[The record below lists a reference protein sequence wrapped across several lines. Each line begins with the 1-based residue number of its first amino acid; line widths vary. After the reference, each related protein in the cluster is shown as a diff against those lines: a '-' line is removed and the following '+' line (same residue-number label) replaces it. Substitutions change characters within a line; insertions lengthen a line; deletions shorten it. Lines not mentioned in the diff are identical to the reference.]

1 MKATGKERDE
11 SIAQL
16 REWIKPGDT
25 VYTVLRSV
33 SKSGMSRTLDVYL
46 IEDSDPMRIT
56 WSVSKAAGFTYS
68 DRAEAIRADGCG
80 MDMGFH
86 VVYNLSRVLFPD
98 GFGCI
103 GERCPSNDHSNGD
116 RDYTPH
122 ASGDPVKVAGDLVFD
137 LAGSTGPLMAPGT
150 DGIHWHMD
158 GGYALRHR
166 WI

>member
-25 VYTVLRSV
+25 VYTVLRSI
-33 SKSGMSRTLDVYL
+33 SKSGMSRTMDVY
-46 IEDSDPMRIT
+46 RIRDNEPWRLT

-86 VVYNLSRVLFPD
+86 VVYNLARVLFPD

-116 RDYTPH
+116 RLYTPD
-122 ASGDPVKVAGDLVFD
+122 SGHGWDDHTPECDAYPCK
-137 LAGSTGPLMAPGT
+137 
-150 DGIHWHMD
+150 HWHID